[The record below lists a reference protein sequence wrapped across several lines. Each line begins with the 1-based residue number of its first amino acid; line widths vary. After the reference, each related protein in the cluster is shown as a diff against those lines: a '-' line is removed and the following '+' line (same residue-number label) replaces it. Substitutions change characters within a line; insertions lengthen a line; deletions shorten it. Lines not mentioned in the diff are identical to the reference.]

1 MPVKTVLKL
10 RNGTAAQ
17 WTSTNPTLAK
27 GEMGV
32 ETDTNKFKFGDGTTA
47 WTSLPYVAT
56 SSGSTSVDWA
66 NVLNKPSTFTPS
78 SHTHPTSEV
87 TGLDTALAG
96 KASTTHTHATSDV
109 TGLDTALAGKA
120 STTHTHATSD
130 VTGLDTA
137 LAAKAPLV

>member
-17 WTSTNPTLAK
+17 WTSTDPVLSK

-47 WTSLPYVAT
+47 WALLPYAVANASGT
-56 SSGSTSVDWA
+56 STVDWSA
-66 NVLNKPSTFTPS
+66 ILNKPTTFAPS
-78 SHTHPTSEV
+78 AHTHPTSEV

-96 KASTTHTHATSDV
+96 KADTSHTHTISQITDYVAPVVSYSD
-109 TGLDTALAGKA
+109 TFMMMGA
-120 STTHTHATSD
+120 
-130 VTGLDTA
+130 
-137 LAAKAPLV
+137 